1 MVDNNN
7 NNSLKNSIIFALFLV
22 VMIAFTTL
30 SVHISKADENST
42 ISSLQSQVQNASEN
56 QSSES
61 EKASEL
67 EESKS
72 EMESIVGEL
81 STELESLNQDI
92 SDLESKIQ
100 DKNTE
105 IETKQVELESAQAK
119 EAEQYD
125 DMKLRIQ
132 FMYEMG
138 DNSFLDVLSDGGSFA
153 ASLSKLEYIGDVVSY
168 DRKML
173 DEYKDTKEKVETEE
187 LELES
192 QKTELESLKT
202 EQEDKQTELS
212 AKVDDAN
219 NQILKLT
226 TDIDA
231 ANKAI
236 EEYELQIEA
245 ANEAIFEEYQ
255 RQEQE
260 SIRLAMESEA
270 ASIAAAKAAGTYDE
284 ETATTSIST
293 YEPVGNDVDKLA
305 ALIECEAANQPYLGK
320 LAVGAVVVN
329 RVANPRFPNTLT
341 GVIYQPYQFTPVLS
355 GRFSV
360 VFARGANAEC
370 YKAAREVLEEGH
382 IVGNWIYFRTIN
394 GHPGDIIGD
403 HVFYYIY

>member
-202 EQEDKQTELS
+202 EQEDKQTE
-212 AKVDDAN
+212 
-219 NQILKLT
+219 
-226 TDIDA
+226 
-231 ANKAI
+231 